1 MNFGKYVRK
10 YSLIPNDSY
19 KSFYG
24 KAVVREFEHGS
35 VLMSYGTP
43 VVAVDEFGKIHRL
56 WNGYSATTMRHVN
69 AFMADMKIL
78 QGGKSWWDQLPVE
91 KDHVYIEHS
100 WRVNDEERV
109 LKARF
114 FA

>member
-1 MNFGKYVRK
+1 MNFGKYIRK
-10 YSLIPNDSY
+10 YDLLPNDNH
-19 KSFYG
+19 KSFYS

-56 WNGYSATTMRHVN
+56 WDGYSATTMRHVN

-78 QGGKSWWDQLPVE
+78 QGGKSWWDQLQVE

-100 WRVNDEERV
+100 WRVNDKEMV
-109 LKARF
+109 MKARF
-114 FA
+114 AA

>member
-1 MNFGKYVRK
+1 MNFGKYIRK
-10 YSLIPNDSY
+10 YSLIPNDNH

-43 VVAVDEFGKIHRL
+43 VVAVDKSGKIHRL
-56 WNGYSATTMRHVN
+56 WDGYSATTMRHVN

-78 QGGKSWWDQLPVE
+78 QGGKTWWTALPCE
-91 KDHVYIEHS
+91 TG
-100 WRVNDEERV
+100 V
-109 LKARF
+109 LF
-114 FA
+114 